1 MLPESGGAEITMRC
15 DQLFLC
21 AALPLLGLLGCVE
34 NTQRRATTDLFSAA
48 YGSTSDAP
56 HKLFISGH
64 SLTNR
69 PLPDFLAAIA
79 ADRGVPLEWNMQHL
93 EGSSLRMRTQGSGTP
108 PLAGYRDGVDRN
120 RQRVDVLR
128 EIAPVDGVP
137 LYDTLMLTEV
147 HTLLESL
154 LWNDTIGHATDYVE
168 RFNQGSPL
176 GQTYLYASW
185 LNVDDLDKP
194 DRWIAYENAA
204 NRAWQCTAIELN
216 RRLDA
221 KGVTRPVRLIPAAQ
235 ALAALVDQALS
246 PQGLAGIS
254 QDTPK
259 ATMELLFADDVH
271 LTETGNYYNALVTHM
286 ALYGSLP
293 ETPWH
298 GDIAPETA
306 QTLAEF
312 AQQFMTR
319 WRRQENRVQIN
330 CADYFAEDFSSI
342 YLAYVRDAK
351 WRADEGRLRAYYKWA
366 RYSIEWPHLLR
377 TNTPANPFRRNRAS
391 VG

>member
-1 MLPESGGAEITMRC
+1 MLPESGGAETTMRY

-21 AALPLLGLLGCVE
+21 AALPLASLSGCIE
-34 NTQRRATTDLFSAA
+34 DTQRRATTDVFVAT
-48 YGSTSDAP
+48 YGSTGDAP
-56 HKLFISGH
+56 RKLFISGH

-79 ADRGVPLEWNMQHL
+79 ADRGIPLEWNMQHL

-108 PLAGYRDGVDRN
+108 ALAGYRDGVDRN

-137 LYDTLMLTEV
+137 PYDTLMLTEV

-154 LWNDTIGHATDYVE
+154 LWNDTIGHASDYVE
-168 RFNQGSPL
+168 RFSQHNPN

-221 KGVTRPVRLIPAAQ
+221 KNVTRPVRLIPAAQ
-235 ALAALVDQALS
+235 ALAALVDQSLS
-246 PQGLAGIS
+246 VQGLAGIS

-259 ATMELLFADDVH
+259 ASMELLFADDVH
-271 LTETGNYYNALVTHM
+271 LTETGNYYIALVTHM

-293 ETPWH
+293 ETPWN
-298 GDIAPETA
+298 GEVAPETA
-306 QTLAEF
+306 RALSEF

-319 WRRQENRVQIN
+319 WLRQQKHVQIN
-330 CADYFAEDFSSI
+330 CSDYFADEFSNI
-342 YLAYVRDAK
+342 YLSYVRDTK
-351 WRADEGRLRAYYKWA
+351 WRADEGWLRAYYKWV
-366 RYSIEWPHLLR
+366 RYSIEWPRLFR
-377 TNTPANPFRRNRAS
+377 TNTPANPFRHNRAS